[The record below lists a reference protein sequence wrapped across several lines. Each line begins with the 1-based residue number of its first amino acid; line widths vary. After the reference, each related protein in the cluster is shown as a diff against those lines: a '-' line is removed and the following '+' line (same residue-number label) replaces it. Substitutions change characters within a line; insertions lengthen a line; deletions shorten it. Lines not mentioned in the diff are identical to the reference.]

1 MLIIG
6 LTGGIGSGKTTVADM
21 FAELGVDIID
31 TDIIAR
37 DLVQPDKPA
46 FKKITEHFGHH
57 IVDSDGQLN
66 RQKLSEVTFNNEKE
80 RKALESILHPSI
92 EKEMLM
98 QISKINKP
106 YCIAVIPL
114 LFETGQQQRV
124 DRILV
129 VDCETDDQ
137 LQRVQNRDN
146 RSTQQI
152 LSIINAQVS
161 RNTRLSAADD
171 IIENSG
177 DMKNLH
183 NKVDK
188 LHKKYLELRG

>member
-1 MLIIG
+1 
-6 LTGGIGSGKTTVADM
+6 
-21 FAELGVDIID
+21 
-31 TDIIAR
+31 
-37 DLVQPDKPA
+37 
-46 FKKITEHFGHH
+46 
-57 IVDSDGQLN
+57 
-66 RQKLSEVTFNNEKE
+66 
-80 RKALESILHPSI
+80 
-92 EKEMLM
+92 MLM